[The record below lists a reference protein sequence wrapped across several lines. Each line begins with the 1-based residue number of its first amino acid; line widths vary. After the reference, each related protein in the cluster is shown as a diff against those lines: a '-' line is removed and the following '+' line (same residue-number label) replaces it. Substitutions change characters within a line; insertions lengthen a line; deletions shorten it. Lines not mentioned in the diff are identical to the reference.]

1 MDNLERQGM
10 STPASGARSKTI
22 GDIAVT
28 AISDGVL
35 AAPLDV
41 VLGMAKAEVAR
52 LAGTT
57 PEEPLPIAVN
67 AFLLERAG
75 KWALVDAGSGNTMG
89 PTLGKPPDNLRALGV
104 APERIETIFLTHL
117 HPDHSNGLVDD
128 VGNAVYPNAEVVLSE
143 AEAAFWLDRDEATG
157 ETERIRRNIAKTAVT
172 TRPYR
177 ARMRTVRA
185 GEAAPGVSAVPLPGH
200 TPGHTGWLIQSG
212 KDGLLIWGDVVH
224 FAVIQVQRPDTGL
237 IYDVDP
243 QAACA
248 TRRRMFDRAAA
259 EGLAVAGAHL
269 DFPGFG
275 AVVRKGSGFA
285 FEPDA

>member
-1 MDNLERQGM
+1 MPTSQPKGQIMRTQSRQV
-10 STPASGARSKTI
+10 
-22 GDIAVT
+22 GDITVT
-28 AISDGVL
+28 AVSDGVL

-41 VLGMAKAEVAR
+41 VLGMDKAEVAQ
-52 LAGTT
+52 LAGKT
-57 PEEPLPIAVN
+57 PDEPLPIAVN

-75 KWALVDAGSGNTMG
+75 KCALVDTGSGNTMG
-89 PTLGKPPDNLRALGV
+89 PTLGKLPDNLRALGV

-128 VGNAVYPNAEVVLSE
+128 AGKAVYPNAQIVLHE
-143 AEAAFWLDRDEATG
+143 AEAAFWLDRDEASG
-157 ETERIRRNIAKTAVT
+157 QTERIRRNIAKAAVT

-177 ARMRTVRA
+177 GRMRTVGA
-185 GEAAPGVSAVPLPGH
+185 GEAVPGISAVPLAGH

-212 KDGLLIWGDVVH
+212 KDGLLIWGDLVH
-224 FAVIQVQRPDTGL
+224 LAAIQVRRPDTGL

-248 TRRRMFDRAAA
+248 TRRRMFDRVAADR
-259 EGLAVAGAHL
+259 LAVAGAHL

-275 AVVRKGSGFA
+275 TIVRRGAGFG